1 MNQNERY
8 VGLINTDDK
17 NSSHK
22 KYMKDLFKERFD
34 EMIELMKQI
43 LMIWYITSKAIV
55 AGKDLANLKMR

>member
-8 VGLINTDDK
+8 VSLINTDDK

-43 LMIWYITSKAIV
+43 LMI
-55 AGKDLANLKMR
+55 